1 MVGKTKKSL
10 YGLALLSAL
19 ALGGTASTFVGAVT
33 TEQAESNL
41 TTGIYNQMA
50 EEEYTLEGGGSV
62 DGKALFN
69 KESNGSSGT
78 NYDVNEDQ
86 FQDLTKEEQQRFTT
100 ELVEHANDQ
109 VGENGVTNATVT
121 GLLQKLQ
128 TKKGMGSKLL
138 TEILKNTKPDFVRGN
153 AIYQPF
159 SGIIGTILGLGAIL
173 ILALLGIVM
182 VSDLA
187 YITLPPYRALM
198 GGGEDSGTGK
208 RDGAAKFLVSHEA
221 VSSVMEAEGSSE
233 GSQGGYKYAI
243 GIYLKRRILAL
254 IILGLALLYLVQGQI
269 YALVGYIMD
278 LVQGFLG
285 F

>member
-1 MVGKTKKSL
+1 MERKAKKTL
-10 YGLALLSAL
+10 YGLILLSSL
-19 ALGGTASTFVGAVT
+19 TLGGIASTNVGAIT

-41 TTGIYNQMA
+41 TTGIYNKMA

-62 DGKALFN
+62 DGKQLFN

-78 NYDVNEDQ
+78 TYDVNENQ
-86 FQDLTKEEQQRFTT
+86 FQDLTKAEQQRFTT
-100 ELVEHANDQ
+100 ELVQHANDQ
-109 VGENGVTNATVT
+109 VGENGITNSTVT

-159 SGIIGTILGLGAIL
+159 SGLVGTALGLGAIL

-198 GGGEDSGTGK
+198 GGGEDAGGK
-208 RDGAAKFLVSHEA
+208 REGAAKFLVSHEA
-221 VSSVMEAEGSSE
+221 VSSVVESEGSSE
-233 GSQGGYKYAI
+233 GSQGGYKYAV
-243 GIYLKRRILAL
+243 GIYLKRRVIAL
-254 IILGLALLYLVQGQI
+254 IFLGLALLYLVQGQI
-269 YALVGYIMD
+269 YTLVGYIMD

>member
-1 MVGKTKKSL
+1 MKRKAKKSL
-10 YGLALLSAL
+10 YGIVLLSAM
-19 ALGGTASTFVGAVT
+19 ALGGLSSTIVGAVT

-41 TTGIYNQMA
+41 TTGIYNKMA
-50 EEEYTLEGGGSV
+50 EQEYTLEGGGSV
-62 DGKALFN
+62 DGKQLFN
-69 KESNGSSGT
+69 KENNGSSGT
-78 NYDVNEDQ
+78 NYDVNEAQ

-100 ELVEHANDQ
+100 ELVEHANEQ
-109 VGENGVTNATVT
+109 VGENGVTNSTVT

-159 SGIIGTILGLGAIL
+159 SGLIGTVLGLGAIL
-173 ILALLGIVM
+173 ILAFLGIIM

-198 GGGEDSGTGK
+198 GGGEGEGGK

-221 VSSVMEAEGSSE
+221 VSAVIESEGSSE
-233 GSQGGYKYAI
+233 GSQGGYKYAV
-243 GIYLKRRILAL
+243 GIYLKRRAIAL
-254 IILGLALLYLVQGQI
+254 ILLGLALLYLVQGQI
-269 YALVGYIMD
+269 YTLVGYIMD

>member
-1 MVGKTKKSL
+1 M
-10 YGLALLSAL
+10 
-19 ALGGTASTFVGAVT
+19 
-33 TEQAESNL
+33 
-41 TTGIYNQMA
+41 
-50 EEEYTLEGGGSV
+50 
-62 DGKALFN
+62 FN

-78 NYDVNEDQ
+78 TYDVNENQ
-86 FQDLTKEEQQRFTT
+86 FQDLTKAEQQRFTT
-100 ELVEHANDQ
+100 ELVQHANDQ
-109 VGENGVTNATVT
+109 VGENGITNSTVT

-159 SGIIGTILGLGAIL
+159 SGLVGTALGLGAIL

-198 GGGEDSGTGK
+198 GGGEDAGGK
-208 RDGAAKFLVSHEA
+208 REGAAKFLVSHEA
-221 VSSVMEAEGSSE
+221 VSSVVESEGSSE
-233 GSQGGYKYAI
+233 GSQGGYKYAV
-243 GIYLKRRILAL
+243 GIYLKRRVIAL
-254 IILGLALLYLVQGQI
+254 IFLGLALLYLVQGQI
-269 YALVGYIMD
+269 YTLVGYIMD